1 MNRTTPSPRPRPLIL
16 PAAILAGALAAPALA
31 QTGGGFD
38 LSWWTVDCGG
48 GVSAS
53 GPFSMTMSLGQP
65 DAGQMSGGAFTL
77 SGGFLGGGG
86 GAPPCYAN
94 CDGSTSIPVLT
105 VNDFICFQSQFAS
118 GASYA
123 NCDGSTTAPTL
134 TVNDFICFQSR
145 FAAGCP

>member
-1 MNRTTPSPRPRPLIL
+1 MHAKPRSLPLVS
-16 PAAILAGALAAPALA
+16 PAAAATLLLYALAAPASA

-38 LSWWTVDCGG
+38 LSWWSVDCGG
-48 GVSAS
+48 GVAS
-53 GPFSMTMSLGQP
+53 SGSLSMTCTLGQP

-86 GAPPCYAN
+86 GPPPCYAN
-94 CDGSTSIPVLT
+94 CDGSTSPPVLT

-123 NCDGSTTAPTL
+123 NCDGSTSIPTL
-134 TVNDFICFQSR
+134 TVNDFICFQSH